1 MLTCKEAKMEDK
13 KKDLNCE
20 DLNAVTGGE
29 GSEYT
34 VTKEKRCPYCNSIYV
49 RQGKLRKRVGTSTVW
64 ILYRCL
70 KCNRNFW
77 VEV

>member
-1 MLTCKEAKMEDK
+1 MEDK
-13 KKDLNCE
+13 EKNLNCE
-20 DLNAVTGGE
+20 DLNAVAGGTE
-29 GSEYT
+29 YNDDYT